1 MAQKNA
7 VFCSVL
13 IVLLCVSLLGCSAKT
28 PEPTR
33 TETKYVTRTVTV
45 NVPVMQ
51 IPAIKPI
58 PRPTLQLKTLNEQ
71 SSYADTVAAYYNSI
85 QQLIRYSGLLEKALS
100 PFYNEYGK
108 QTTTTN

>member
-13 IVLLCVSLLGCSAKT
+13 IVLSCISLLGCSAKT
-28 PEPTR
+28 PEPIR

-45 NVPVMQ
+45 NVPVVQ

-58 PRPTLQLKTLNEQ
+58 PRPTLQLKALNEQ
-71 SSYADTVAAYYNSI
+71 SSYADTVAAYYNSV
-85 QQLIRYSGLLEKALS
+85 QQLIRYSGLLEKALT

-108 QTTTTN
+108 QITTTN

>member
-1 MAQKNA
+1 MAQKNT

-13 IVLLCVSLLGCSAKT
+13 IVLSCISLLGCSAKT

-71 SSYADTVAAYYNSI
+71 SSYADTVAAYYNSV
-85 QQLIRYSGLLEKALS
+85 QQLIRYSRLLEKALT
-100 PFYNEYGK
+100 PFYEEYGK
-108 QTTTTN
+108 QITTTK